1 MKYIIIGLGNF
12 GSSLATTLCSQ
23 GHEVIGIDKRE
34 NIVQELKD
42 SLTTTMCIDSTE
54 EQALR
59 QLQLFEM
66 DAVVVAIG
74 EDWSASIQTTALLKK
89 IGFKRIIGR
98 SISQLHK
105 TIIEAIGVSEILNPE
120 LEAAKRITGR
130 LASKNVVDKHA
141 VSETTSVIE
150 VCISSDM
157 EGQSLGN
164 IKFEQSMGLK
174 LLAVKRMVEKENIL
188 KMKHLVA
195 ETIESYDDSFVL
207 RKDDHVVLFGNTNNF
222 VKFFGAI
229 NKLK

>member
-89 IGFKRIIGR
+89 IGVKRIIGR

-195 ETIESYDDSFVL
+195 ETIENYDDSFVL

>member
-89 IGFKRIIGR
+89 IGVKRIIGR

-120 LEAAKRITGR
+120 LF
-130 LASKNVVDKHA
+130 V
-141 VSETTSVIE
+141 
-150 VCISSDM
+150 
-157 EGQSLGN
+157 
-164 IKFEQSMGLK
+164 
-174 LLAVKRMVEKENIL
+174 
-188 KMKHLVA
+188 HL
-195 ETIESYDDSFVL
+195 S
-207 RKDDHVVLFGNTNNF
+207 
-222 VKFFGAI
+222 
-229 NKLK
+229 